1 MVLKS
6 FKINKRVFKKRK
18 LSTLQ
23 HKLRVIMKC
32 YTIVGFDLDDETQ
45 TFTFKK
51 THKINGLKMD
61 DPKEHTGRFE
71 LEDLDDDNI
80 NLILIVGESKKEDE
94 DAD

>member
-6 FKINKRVFKKRK
+6 FKISKRVFKKRK

-32 YTIVGFDLDDETQ
+32 YTIVGFDLNDDEQ

-61 DPKEHTGRFE
+61 DPKEHSGRFE
-71 LEDLDDDNI
+71 VEDLDDDNI
-80 NLILIVGESKKEDE
+80 NLRLIVGESIKDNK